1 MYTKITFPSSP
12 ASSLFGINYWY
23 YLPFFLVLF
32 TNSAFLHPLPV
43 SLFKMLRCVA
53 GFIQFGR
60 LPPAQVRLV
69 ALEPA
74 LSRPHPGVSAEET
87 PVSAPFPLVL
97 ALHLVYVDQLLP
109 WPPGKVSMRG
119 EVA

>member
-12 ASSLFGINYWY
+12 ASSLFGINCWY

-60 LPPAQVRLV
+60 LPPAQVGPV

-74 LSRPHPGVSAEET
+74 FSRPHPGVSAEET
-87 PVSAPFPLVL
+87 PVSAPFSLVL

>member
-43 SLFKMLRCVA
+43 SLLKMLRCVA
-53 GFIQFGR
+53 GFMQFGR
-60 LPPAQVRLV
+60 LPPAQVGPV

-74 LSRPHPGVSAEET
+74 LSRPHPGVSA
-87 PVSAPFPLVL
+87 PFSLVL
-97 ALHLVYVDQLLP
+97 ALHLVYMDRLLP